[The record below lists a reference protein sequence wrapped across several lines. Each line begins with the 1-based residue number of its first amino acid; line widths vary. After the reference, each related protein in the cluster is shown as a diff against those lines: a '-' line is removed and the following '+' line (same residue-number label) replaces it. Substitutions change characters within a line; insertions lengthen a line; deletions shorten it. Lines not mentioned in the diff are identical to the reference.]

1 MSTFMLKCKLTKRDI
16 EILSI
21 LWNSSR
27 SMTASEISEA
37 SPGLSV
43 NTVQAVLRKLLKNK
57 LIEIENIVYSGTVL
71 ARSYIPLITAQDY
84 ALAKLAMDYQKF
96 EKQISKG
103 AVLVTLLDLENDPQ
117 KNSEETQ
124 ELEKILEEYK
134 KRKNIE

>member
-1 MSTFMLKCKLTKRDI
+1 MPTFTLKCKLTKRDV

-21 LWNSSR
+21 LWNSNR

-117 KNSEETQ
+117 KNSEEAQ

-134 KRKNIE
+134 KRKSIE

>member
-21 LWNSSR
+21 LWNSNR

-103 AVLVTLLDLENDPQ
+103 AVLVTLLDSENDPQ

>member
-1 MSTFMLKCKLTKRDI
+1 MSTFTLKCKLTKRDV

-21 LWNSSR
+21 LWNSNR

-117 KNSEETQ
+117 KNSEEAQ

>member
-21 LWNSSR
+21 LWNSNR

-37 SPGLSV
+37 FPGLSV

>member
-1 MSTFMLKCKLTKRDI
+1 MSTFTLKCKLTKRDV

-21 LWNSSR
+21 LWNSNR

-84 ALAKLAMDYQKF
+84 ALAKLAMDYQIF

-117 KNSEETQ
+117 KNSEEAQ

-134 KRKNIE
+134 KRKSIE

>member
-1 MSTFMLKCKLTKRDI
+1 MSTFTLKCKLTKRDV

-21 LWNSSR
+21 LWNSNH

-103 AVLVTLLDLENDPQ
+103 AVLVTLLDLENDPK
-117 KNSEETQ
+117 KNSEEAQ

>member
-1 MSTFMLKCKLTKRDI
+1 MSTFTLKCKLTKRDV

-21 LWNSSR
+21 LWNSNH

-117 KNSEETQ
+117 KNSEEAQ

>member
-21 LWNSSR
+21 LWNSNR

>member
-1 MSTFMLKCKLTKRDI
+1 MSTFMLKCKLTKRDV

-21 LWNSSR
+21 LWNSNR

-37 SPGLSV
+37 SPELSV

-57 LIEIENIVYSGTVL
+57 LIKIENIVYSGTVL
-71 ARSYIPLITAQDY
+71 ARSYTPIISAQDY

-117 KNSEETQ
+117 KNSEETK
-124 ELEKILEEYK
+124 ELERILAEYK
-134 KRKNIE
+134 KRKNNE

>member
-1 MSTFMLKCKLTKRDI
+1 MSTFTLKCKLTKRDV

-21 LWNSSR
+21 LWNSNR

-117 KNSEETQ
+117 KNSEEAQ

-134 KRKNIE
+134 KRKSIE

>member
-21 LWNSSR
+21 LWNSNR

-117 KNSEETQ
+117 KNSEEAQ

>member
-1 MSTFMLKCKLTKRDI
+1 MSTFTLKCKLTKRDV

-21 LWNSSR
+21 LWNSNR
-27 SMTASEISEA
+27 SMTASEISES

-117 KNSEETQ
+117 KNSEEAQ

-134 KRKNIE
+134 KRKSIE